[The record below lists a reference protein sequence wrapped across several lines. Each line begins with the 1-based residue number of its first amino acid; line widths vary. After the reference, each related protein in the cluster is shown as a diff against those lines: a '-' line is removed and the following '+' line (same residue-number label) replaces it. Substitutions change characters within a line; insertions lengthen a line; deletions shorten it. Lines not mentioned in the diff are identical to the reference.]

1 MVCYKLQETFADM
14 MEITPIFTMSNSI
27 ELTLPD
33 YELLSYTLQNKV
45 THDIRWIGESM
56 QD

>member
-45 THDIRWIGESM
+45 THDIR
-56 QD
+56 